1 MNLFDVEQFVGNDTK
16 AETNAAIRACFISAA
31 IYGILGVLACTQ
43 VWLHRF
49 QRNSAGSQAERDV
62 AIELVTLDPN
72 EEHNPKSS
80 TPLTRPSSVA
90 LKK

>member
-16 AETNAAIRACFISAA
+16 AETSAAIRACFVSAA
-31 IYGILGVLACTQ
+31 VYGVLGILACTQ
-43 VWLHRF
+43 VWLHRSAK
-49 QRNSAGSQAERDV
+49 NSGASQAEREV

-72 EEHNPKSS
+72 EDHNPKSS
-80 TPLTRPSSVA
+80 TPLTRPSSVS